1 MLVDMAKRHI
11 QACAVAGFLNIFG
24 DGWTW
29 LVIREAFYG
38 ATRFSEFQRNTGI
51 ARNLLSQRLSML
63 VDEGILRRDDVG
75 ERGPRYEY
83 RMTPKGEALFP
94 VLVTM
99 IQWSNEHVFG
109 AGREPIRLLE
119 RNSMKQLKKV
129 VPTTARG
136 RVLHWPDVV
145 AQPGPG
151 ADKAA
156 RMRILESPQGIDD

>member
-1 MLVDMAKRHI
+1 MLLGMAKRHT
-11 QACAVAGFLNIFG
+11 QTCAVAGFLNVFG

-29 LVIREAFYG
+29 LIIREAFYG
-38 ATRFSEFQRNTGI
+38 ATRFSEFHRNTGI

-63 VDEGILRRDDVG
+63 VDEGILRREDVG
-75 ERGPRYEY
+75 EHGPRYEY

-119 RNSMKQLKKV
+119 LNSRKELKKV
-129 VPTTARG
+129 APTTARG
-136 RVLHWPDVV
+136 RVLHWPDIV

-151 ADKAA
+151 ANKAA
-156 RMRILESPQGIDD
+156 RMRILESLHGVED